1 MKFEQM
7 NRTEQDEAIEYVTAE
22 DIAAADESYK
32 KNFRGQ
38 LLMLLNLQAEGRNET
53 AEVLEALIRIGVYF
67 VSTVNRKGKATL
79 KMLPIVGAGHF
90 KSIESWQQWRD
101 VMLKSNVI
109 KRDMSYIVDRAA
121 NGRCHY
127 NDCSMRRFSSEKGK
141 KFKCDFK
148 ADCLFVSPMCDY
160 AEQMFEKHYSKLKQ
174 QSIEKLTRKYRD
186 TLAGS
191 SKLSAK

>member
-1 MKFEQM
+1 MKIGEM
-7 NRTEQDEAIEYVTAE
+7 NRTEQDEAVEYVTAE
-22 DIAAADESYK
+22 NIAAADESYK

-53 AEVLEALIRIGVYF
+53 AELLEALIRIGVYF
-67 VSTVNRKGKATL
+67 VPTINRKGRATL

-101 VMLKSNVI
+101 VMLKSDVV
-109 KRDMSYIVDRAA
+109 KRDLAYIVDRAV
-121 NGRCHY
+121 NSRCHY
-127 NDCSMRRFSSEKGK
+127 DDCSLRKFSSEKDK

-148 ADCLFVSPMCDY
+148 ADCLFVNPTCDY
-160 AEQMFEKHYSKLKQ
+160 AEQMFEQHYSRLKQ
-174 QSIEKLTRKYRD
+174 SSIEKIIRKYRY

-191 SKLSAK
+191 PKLSAK